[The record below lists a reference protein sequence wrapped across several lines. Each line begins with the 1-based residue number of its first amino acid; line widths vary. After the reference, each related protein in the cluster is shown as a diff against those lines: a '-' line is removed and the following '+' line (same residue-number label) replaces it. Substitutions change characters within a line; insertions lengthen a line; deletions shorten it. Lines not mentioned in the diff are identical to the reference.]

1 MLNNGP
7 KTTGEICEGF
17 DNISRYAVMKHLTIL
32 EEANLVLVR
41 RKGRQRLNFLNAIS
55 LQNMADR
62 WISHVQSNVS
72 SSLLTLQSTI
82 ERALFKWIT
91 NLS

>member
-1 MLNNGP
+1 M
-7 KTTGEICEGF
+7 GEISEASA
-17 DNISRYAVMKHLTIL
+17 NISRYAVMKHLTIL
-32 EEANLVLVR
+32 AEANLVLVR

-62 WISHVQSNVS
+62 WMNYVQSNVA

-82 ERALFKWIT
+82 ERAILKWRT

>member
-1 MLNNGP
+1 M
-7 KTTGEICEGF
+7 GEISKASA
-17 DNISRYAVMKHLTIL
+17 NISRYAVMKHLTIL
-32 EEANLVLVR
+32 AEANLVLVR

-62 WISHVQSNVS
+62 WMNYVQSNVA

-82 ERALFKWIT
+82 ERAILKWRT